1 MGKMIVE
8 AAEPTP
14 TPGAKAPLRAPR
26 SEFVRGLR
34 ALLMA
39 VASLRITVVLFALSL
54 VLVFLGTLAQ
64 VDAGIWTVVNHY
76 FRTGI
81 AWIPFQVFVRFGQ
94 VFLGVPRTA
103 QLSGSFPYPGGWLLG
118 GLLLAN
124 LLAAHLVRFKLTW
137 RRSGILLL
145 HAGIIVMMVS
155 ELVTGLFA
163 VEGNMTIE
171 QGKASNFVEDRR
183 HAELAVI
190 DPANSKTDHVVA
202 VPERLLRDGGLIRH
216 DDLPFDVEV
225 TRYMTN
231 SAILREPP
239 ADAENPA
246 TAGDGRSVVAVE
258 RPEVSGTATEQTID
272 LPSAYVT
279 LKKKDT
285 GEPIGTYLVSLW
297 LSINDRSERVTVGGK
312 PYDVSLRF
320 KRMYKPYTIHLIEFR
335 HETYL
340 GTDKPKNFSSQI
352 RLVDPSRHEDREE
365 LIYMNHPLRY
375 TGETFYQSS
384 FLPGDTGTIL
394 QVVRNP
400 GWLMPYISCAMVAVG
415 MLVHFGLHLV
425 EFLRRRAMA

>member
-1 MGKMIVE
+1 MGKTIVE
-8 AAEPTP
+8 AADHTADAAP
-14 TPGAKAPLRAPR
+14 PLREPR
-26 SEFVRGLR
+26 SELVQRLR
-34 ALLMA
+34 AVLA
-39 VASLRITVVLFALSL
+39 AAASLRITVVLFALSL
-54 VLVFLGTLAQ
+54 LLVFLGTLAQ
-64 VDAGIWTVVNHY
+64 VDVGIWTVVEHY

-81 AWIPFQVFVRFGQ
+81 AWIPWQVFVRFGQ
-94 VFLGVPRTA
+94 VFLGVPSNVH
-103 QLSGSFPYPGGWLLG
+103 LPGSFPFPGGWLLG

-145 HAGIIVMMVS
+145 HAGIVVMMVS

-190 DPANSKTDHVVA
+190 DPSNPKTDHVVV
-202 VPERLLRDGGLIRH
+202 VPDSLLRAGGTIRH
-216 DDLPFDVEV
+216 DNLPFDVEV
-225 TRYMTN
+225 VHYWVN

-239 ADAENPA
+239 ADAANPA
-246 TAGDGRSVVAVE
+246 TAGDGKTVVAVE
-258 RPEVSGTATEQTID
+258 KPEVSGAGTEQTID

-279 LKKKDT
+279 LKHKET
-285 GEPIGTYLVSLW
+285 GQPIGTYLVSLW
-297 LSINDRSERVTVGGK
+297 LSINDRSERITVGGK

-320 KRMYKPYTIHLIEFR
+320 KRMYQPYTIHLIEFK
-335 HETYL
+335 HELYL
-340 GTDKPKNFSSQI
+340 GTDKPKNFSSLI

-375 TGETFYQSS
+375 AGETFYQSS

-415 MLVHFGLHLV
+415 MLIHFGLHLV
-425 EFLRRRAMA
+425 EFLRRRAIA